1 MSELLIIIEREF
13 LERVRT
19 KTFVIGTLLFPV
31 FMAGVL
37 LLPTIVEEPE
47 GEREILV
54 VDRTAAGLGD
64 VFIEALTAAP
74 GRRSGGGGEL
84 AGIRYR
90 VRQVDPDTDLD
101 SLNALVLAE
110 QVDAYV
116 VLNPEILTEGVAS
129 LRARTITNQTVL
141 RDIRSAATAAVQTER
156 LRAANLEPAAV
167 RALMQPVAIRT
178 ARITSRGEEGGGA
191 QATFFTAYILAFL
204 MYIVIAMYGH
214 GVMRSVIQEKVTRV
228 SEILISTVRPV
239 RLMAGKIAGVSGAAL
254 LQIAIWAALVALV
267 ASQSELLQEQ
277 LGVSPETLEAFRL
290 DPAITVVLLALF
302 VIGFLLYAAL
312 FAALGAAM
320 SSEQEAQPFQMMLL
334 LPLIVP
340 LLFLAAITSEP
351 DGSIAT
357 FLGYFPL
364 TAPVALPIRLAAAP
378 ADWGQVTVSLG
389 IMLLAGIAISWVAGK
404 IYRAGI
410 LATGKKASLS
420 EIVRWIRAA

>member
-1 MSELLIIIEREF
+1 MNELLIIIEREF

-37 LLPTIVEEPE
+37 LLPTIVEDPE

-54 VDRTAAGLGD
+54 VDRTSGDLGDMFIDALTVTAPRGDGAGL
-64 VFIEALTAAP
+64 P
-74 GRRSGGGGEL
+74 
-84 AGIRYR
+84 GIRYR
-90 VRQVDPDTDLD
+90 ARQVDPDTDLD
-101 SLNALVLAE
+101 SLNALVLAQE
-110 QVDAYV
+110 VDAYV
-116 VLNPEILTEGVAS
+116 ILNPEILTEGVAS
-129 LRARTITNQTVL
+129 LRARTITNQAML

-156 LRAANLEPAAV
+156 LRAADLEPAAV

-228 SEILISTVRPV
+228 SEILVSSVRPV

-267 ASQSELLQEQ
+267 ASQSELLQGR

-351 DGSIAT
+351 DGSIAA

-378 ADWGQVTVSLG
+378 ADWGQVAVSLG

-410 LATGKKASLS
+410 LATGKKASLK
-420 EIVRWIRAA
+420 EIVRWVRAA